1 MSICLCYH
9 DEQNFLHERGVC
21 YGTKEKE
28 PCSCGGNPVKCD
40 FYEEVREKYIHRT
53 NADRIR
59 SMNDEE
65 LAWELARIC
74 RMPFYKDDS
83 EIDGYEV
90 DCWAKWL
97 KQEGE

>member
-1 MSICLCYH
+1 M
-9 DEQNFLHERGVC
+9 
-21 YGTKEKE
+21 
-28 PCSCGGNPVKCD
+28 
-40 FYEEVREKYIHRT
+40 T

-59 SMNDEE
+59 SMTDEE

-83 EIDGYEV
+83 EVDEYEV

-97 KQEGE
+97 KHGADN